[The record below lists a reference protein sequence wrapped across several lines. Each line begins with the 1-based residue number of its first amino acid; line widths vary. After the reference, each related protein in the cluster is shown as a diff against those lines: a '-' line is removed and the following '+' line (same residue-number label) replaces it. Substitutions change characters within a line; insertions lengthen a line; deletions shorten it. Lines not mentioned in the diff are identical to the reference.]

1 MRNALRIVLLFAVA
15 VTAVVLPMTLPSGHS
30 AQEKK
35 DSPGK
40 LAPVVAARTFKTPAD
55 LAFDQVL
62 AEPIVRQPVSLSFDE
77 RGRLWVVQYIQ
88 YPHPAGLKVLS
99 RDMFWRVVYDK
110 VPPPPPHHF
119 PGKDIV
125 SIHEDTQGN
134 GVFDKHTVFLEGLN
148 IVTSVARGR
157 GGVWVLNPPYLLFY
171 PTKDNADRPT
181 GDPVVHLQGF
191 GLEDTHSCANSLRWG
206 PDGWLYACQG
216 STVTANVLRPG
227 MDKEP
232 LARTMGQQIWRYHP
246 ETKRFEVF

>member
-1 MRNALRIVLLFAVA
+1 MRNALRIVLLSIVA
-15 VTAVVLPMTLPSGHS
+15 ATSVVVRMTLPAVHS

-35 DSPGK
+35 DPPSK
-40 LAPVVAARTFKTPAD
+40 LAPAAAARTFKTPDD

-62 AEPIVRQPVSLSFDE
+62 AEPTVRQPVSLSFDE
-77 RGRLWVVQYIQ
+77 CGRLWVVQYIQ

-119 PGKDIV
+119 PGKDII

-157 GGVWVLNPPYLLFY
+157 GGAWVLNPP
-171 PTKDNADRPT
+171 
-181 GDPVVHLQGF
+181 
-191 GLEDTHSCANSLRWG
+191 
-206 PDGWLYACQG
+206 
-216 STVTANVLRPG
+216 
-227 MDKEP
+227 
-232 LARTMGQQIWRYHP
+232 
-246 ETKRFEVF
+246 